1 MTERD
6 GRLLDRL
13 AADWPNR
20 TASRFVR
27 AAGLVWHV
35 QDMHPDGRAD
45 APVALLVHGTGAA
58 THSWRDLAPL
68 LARDFRVV
76 AMDLPGHGFT
86 DKPGLHRLSLPAMA
100 QALAQLL
107 QVLDAAPAIAVG
119 HSAGAAILVRMC
131 VDELIAPRSL
141 VSLNGALLPFQGVA
155 GKVFRPAAQLLA
167 INPLVPRLFARRA
180 RDPAVLDRL
189 IGNTG
194 SSLDPQGVAFYG
206 RLAGD
211 HRHVAGALGMM
222 AAWQLEPIARDLR
235 RLACHLLLV
244 VGAFDR
250 TVPPANAERVR
261 ALLPS
266 ARVVPLERLGHL
278 AHEEAPERVAAL
290 IREEALATG
299 ALPPEPQAR
308 AAKATAAA
316 KATCRT
322 PDPG

>member
-6 GRLLDRL
+6 ERLLERL

-27 AAGLVWHV
+27 AAGLAWHV
-35 QDMHPDGRAD
+35 QDMRPEGRED
-45 APVALLVHGTGAA
+45 APVVLLVHGTGAA

-68 LARDFRVV
+68 LAQDFRVV

-86 DKPGLHRLSLPAMA
+86 DKPPLHRLSLPAMA

-107 QVLDAAPAIAVG
+107 KILDATPAIAVG

-131 VDELIAPRSL
+131 IDELIVPRSL
-141 VSLNGALLPFQGVA
+141 VSLNGAFLPFQGVA

-189 IGNTG
+189 VGNTG
-194 SSLDPQGVAFYG
+194 STLDPRGVALYG

-222 AAWQLEPIARDLR
+222 AAWDLEPIARDLP
-235 RLACHLLLV
+235 RLACRLVLV

-250 TVPPANAERVR
+250 TVPPANAARVR

-266 ARVVPLERLGHL
+266 ANVVTLERLGHL

-290 IREEALATG
+290 IRDEAAATG
-299 ALPPEPQAR
+299 LLEP
-308 AAKATAAA
+308 T
-316 KATCRT
+316 
-322 PDPG
+322 